1 MSKIIYPEESGVFI
15 TVDKPVNDAING
27 LDDALNNCAMSIP
40 SSFSYVNYL
49 KSLPSVISDY
59 KKMANEIL
67 VMAKNIDN
75 NFKFAFEDIDSNQ
88 ATLNFDTLET
98 RDRLVK

>member
-1 MSKIIYPEESGVFI
+1 
-15 TVDKPVNDAING
+15 
-27 LDDALNNCAMSIP
+27 
-40 SSFSYVNYL
+40 
-49 KSLPSVISDY
+49 
-59 KKMANEIL
+59 
-67 VMAKNIDN
+67 MAKNIDN